1 MSEDTKL
8 RVRKA
13 TEPDVREFATWRY
26 EPPYDIYS
34 VTDPVDSAIA
44 YFLSDAVNCHVIESD
59 GALVGFITFG
69 SDARVPGG
77 DYTAAALDI
86 GMGIDPALTGQGNGT
101 QYVAAVVDFARH
113 DLGAARLRVS
123 VALNNP
129 RAQRVWEQNG
139 FAETQRF
146 ISTGSSVMGSKAF
159 LVLEA

>member
-8 RVRKA
+8 EVRKA
-13 TEPDVREFATWRY
+13 TEPDVREFASWRY

-34 VTDPVDSAIA
+34 VTDPVDKAIA
-44 YFLSDAVNCHVIESD
+44 YFLSDAVNCHVIE
-59 GALVGFITFG
+59 GQGVLVGFITFG

-77 DYTAAALDI
+77 DYTADALDI
-86 GMGIDPALTGQGNGT
+86 GMGINPSLTGKGNGT
-101 QYVAAVVDFARH
+101 AYVAAVVDHARH
-113 DLGAARLRVS
+113 TFDAPRLRVS

-146 ISTGSSVMGSKAF
+146 VSTGSSVMGSTEF
-159 LVLEA
+159 VVLEA